1 MCIHPIYQSNTM
13 DNNCTDSDNKKF
25 AAHLKKKKALYK
37 IYLHNTRYDI
47 IKKVVRDSENWTE
60 GDINCNDW
68 DVMWIDTSI
77 CEERFRKLKKFQKI
91 NHFIGMRGITRK
103 DELCKNLKKM
113 KKHFPQCYN
122 FFPMTWILPNEVSD
136 FKSYF
141 KRKGSSKTYIVK
153 LKNSCQGKGIYLT
166 KSLDDINK
174 YESCIIQKYIHK
186 PLLIN
191 GLKFDIRLYVL
202 LTGCDPLRIFL
213 HEDGLVRFS
222 IEKYRLP
229 KHKNLKHINMHLT
242 NFSINKMSDK
252 FEYSL
257 NPDDATIGHKRSWK
271 VFLQKLKEQGLPMD
285 SIMKKIEHLIV
296 KTISSIQPE
305 LNHYYNSAHYSDY
318 SNSMCFEI
326 LGFDILLDYKLK
338 PWLLEVNHSPS
349 FSVLSKVDQKVKYA
363 VIKDTLNILYM
374 HSNYRQIYIQEYL
387 NLHKFRKLYNDLLI
401 QNKKEL
407 KKKLTISRF
416 HYENKNLGGYK
427 RLYPLED
434 LLEYQNL
441 ILFVSNT
448 WNKSIGIPYTLK
460 QDTYEYLFQKDVT
473 KKILSTDSFLSQNQ
487 TYEECHT
494 KTMLTKKNIKDK
506 QNTLTNKNNM
516 HVIQTFDSSQKDFQ
530 NNLHYTK
537 MYVNRPNVNISNC
550 STSC

>member
-1 MCIHPIYQSNTM
+1 M
-13 DNNCTDSDNKKF
+13 DDNLLESDDNKCEG
-25 AAHLKKKKALYK
+25 HLKNKKGPYK

-47 IKKVVRDSENWTE
+47 IRKVVNDSEDWME
-60 GDINCNDW
+60 AGINCKEW

-103 DELCKNLKKM
+103 DELSKHLKKM
-113 KKHFPQCYN
+113 KKYFPQCYN
-122 FFPMTWILPNEVSD
+122 FFPMTWILPNELSD
-136 FKSYF
+136 FKNYF
-141 KRKGSSKTYIVK
+141 KKKGSSKTYIVK

-166 KSLDDINK
+166 QNLDNINK

-202 LTGCDPLRIFL
+202 ITGSDPLRIFL
-213 HEDGLVRFS
+213 HEEGLVRLS
-222 IEKYRLP
+222 IEKYKLP
-229 KHKNLKHINMHLT
+229 KNKNLKHINMHLT

-252 FEYSL
+252 FEYSI

-271 VFLQKLKEQGLPMD
+271 VFLQRLKQEGLPMD

-349 FSVLSKVDQKVKYA
+349 FSVYSKVDHKVKYA

-374 HSNYRQIYIQEYL
+374 QSKYRQIYIQEYL
-387 NLHKFRKLYNDLLI
+387 NLQKFRKLYNDLLI
-401 QNKKEL
+401 QHKNEL

-416 HYENKNLGGYK
+416 HYENNNLGGYK
-427 RLYPLED
+427 RLYPLQD

-441 ILFVSNT
+441 ILFVSNA

-460 QDTYEYLFQKDVT
+460 PQSYDYLFQKDMT
-473 KKILSTDSFLSQNQ
+473 KQKISNDSFHKKNQN
-487 TYEECHT
+487 YIEDYNI
-494 KTMLTKKNIKDK
+494 TMLTKKKNIHSITDTLKNM
-506 QNTLTNKNNM
+506 NTMNIIKKYDSSHTRLKNNLNY
-516 HVIQTFDSSQKDFQ
+516 
-530 NNLHYTK
+530 NNV
-537 MYVNRPNVNISNC
+537 YVNTSNVNISNC

>member
-1 MCIHPIYQSNTM
+1 
-13 DNNCTDSDNKKF
+13 
-25 AAHLKKKKALYK
+25 
-37 IYLHNTRYDI
+37 
-47 IKKVVRDSENWTE
+47 
-60 GDINCNDW
+60 
-68 DVMWIDTSI
+68 
-77 CEERFRKLKKFQKI
+77 
-91 NHFIGMRGITRK
+91 
-103 DELCKNLKKM
+103 
-113 KKHFPQCYN
+113 
-122 FFPMTWILPNEVSD
+122 
-136 FKSYF
+136 
-141 KRKGSSKTYIVK
+141 
-153 LKNSCQGKGIYLT
+153 
-166 KSLDDINK
+166 
-174 YESCIIQKYIHK
+174 
-186 PLLIN
+186 
-191 GLKFDIRLYVL
+191 
-202 LTGCDPLRIFL
+202 
-213 HEDGLVRFS
+213 
-222 IEKYRLP
+222 
-229 KHKNLKHINMHLT
+229 MHLT

-285 SIMKKIEHLIV
+285 CIMKKIEHLIV

-349 FSVLSKVDQKVKYA
+349 FSVSSKVDQKVKYA

-374 HSNYRQIYIQEYL
+374 HSKYRQIYIQEYL

-427 RLYPLED
+427 RLYPLQD

-460 QDTYEYLFQKDVT
+460 QDTYEYLFQTDVT
-473 KKILSTDSFLSQNQ
+473 KKKLSTDSFLSQNQ
-487 TYEECHT
+487 TYEEYHT
-494 KTMLTKKNIKDK
+494 KTMLTKKKCKGQTKYI
-506 QNTLTNKNNM
+506 NK
-516 HVIQTFDSSQKDFQ
+516 
-530 NNLHYTK
+530 
-537 MYVNRPNVNISNC
+537 
-550 STSC
+550 